1 MRVAMLAALC
11 GLAAAADPGPGECK
25 DVADYPW
32 NPNYHTIS
40 KCCVNANKDAPMVWC
55 VCPLAVG

>member
-11 GLAAAADPGPGECK
+11 GLAAGADPGPGECK
-25 DVADYPW
+25 DVADFPW
-32 NPNYHTIS
+32 NPNYNKIS
-40 KCCVNANKDAPMVWC
+40 KCCVDSNKDAPLVWC

>member
-11 GLAAAADPGPGECK
+11 GLAAAADPGPGWCK

-40 KCCVNANKDAPMVWC
+40 KCCVDGNKDAPLVWC